1 MSLVLEKAQ
10 ELADAISVSDEL
22 TKLRSAA
29 EKVDTDEKA
38 TTALKKF
45 QEKQE
50 TIQMAARSGL
60 ELPPE
65 QMAEMQTL
73 QGHIQQ
79 IPSIHDFAHA
89 QGNFNALIDKV
100 NDIIAGAVMGVSP
113 GSEQADPH
121 KHGPGCSCGR

>member
-65 QMAEMQTL
+65 RMAEMQTL
-73 QGHIQQ
+73 QGQIQQ
-79 IPSIHDFAHA
+79 IPSIQDFAHA

-100 NDIIAGAVMGVSP
+100 NDIIAGAVMGISP
-113 GSEQADPH
+113 ESAQSGPH
-121 KHGPGCSCGR
+121 EHGPGCSCGR